1 MVFWD
6 CLVKWWQVRLF
17 SQCLKSKYV
26 PTKDNGAHADLQPRS
41 RVWLWKFFFTCPHH
55 VANLSKRMP
64 AEADAWS
71 IPSLWQLLG
80 WCCGWDFGRG
90 GVLFSLWFL
99 GELLLARGR
108 LDQNISV
115 TRKQAA
121 VVVVL
126 SYIFKG
132 CGEPGDELSPGP
144 AECSG
149 WIFRAGR
156 L

>member
-1 MVFWD
+1 MMHLYLNFKNCKHFFFIGRVVVLTYLLVVVFWD

-26 PTKDNGAHADLQPRS
+26 PTKDNGAHAALQPRS

-108 LDQNISV
+108 LDQNISES
-115 TRKQAA
+115 QENN
-121 VVVVL
+121 L
-126 SYIFKG
+126 QWLL
-132 CGEPGDELSPGP
+132 C
-144 AECSG
+144 
-149 WIFRAGR
+149 
-156 L
+156 